1 MSYGTL
7 PPGRKT
13 SPASEAVVG
22 VSTMRVGD
30 ESTRTVASPL
40 MAAMASGAAVVG
52 TR

>member
-1 MSYGTL
+1 L

-13 SPASEAVVG
+13 NPAFGVAVG

-30 ESTRTVASPL
+30 DSTRTVASPL